1 MRREWEFLVI
11 NNKVKVRMVLGW
23 LSDFFYYSLNR
34 YISLN
39 NLDSVVVYVFFWV
52 CVYIVFFMGLIWCF
66 CFLLLFWE

>member
-11 NNKVKVRMVLGW
+11 NNKVKVRIVLGW
-23 LSDFFYYSLNR
+23 LRDFFYYSLNR

-52 CVYIVFFMGLIWCF
+52 CVYIVFLWV
-66 CFLLLFWE
+66 

>member
-11 NNKVKVRMVLGW
+11 NNKVKVRIVLGW

-39 NLDSVVVYVFFWV
+39 NLDSVVVYVVLIFGFVFILFFLWV
-52 CVYIVFFMGLIWCF
+52 
-66 CFLLLFWE
+66 